1 MQIIVVG
8 GGKVGYYLSKTL
20 LEHGHRPHIIE
31 KDRALCTRI
40 ADDLDVAVI
49 CGDGSTL
56 DVLESAGAK
65 DADALM
71 NDLRGAVPSAQRIGY
86 VSEYQ
91 GGARIKLAH

>member
-49 CGDGSTL
+49 CG
-56 DVLESAGAK
+56 AAR
-65 DADALM
+65 LM
-71 NDLRGAVPSAQRIGY
+71 CWKAPAQRM
-86 VSEYQ
+86 
-91 GGARIKLAH
+91 RTR